1 MQNSFEKNIDQLSQ
15 EQKELLFLIHLAMEE
30 LQVVGEENQ
39 SMNRLLTQY
48 SLKETL
54 FVFELYAC
62 NVQYDI
68 NRNMSNKISMTKFHE
83 LLPDYSIYEK
93 KYQYELLGQ
102 MYQEVRSNKKS
113 VHLQE
118 TRMQKDLTTQLNDA
132 RMRKKLKKMAA
143 SW

>member
-1 MQNSFEKNIDQLSQ
+1 MQNSFEKNINQLSQ

-30 LQVVGEENQ
+30 LYVVGEENQ
-39 SMNRLLTQY
+39 SMNHLLTQY

-54 FVFELYAC
+54 SVFELYAC

-68 NRNMSNKISMTKFHE
+68 TKSMSNKISMTKFHE
-83 LLPDYSIYEK
+83 ILPDYSTYEK

-102 MYQEVRSNKKS
+102 MYQEACSNTTS
-113 VHLQE
+113 TCLQE
-118 TRMQKDLTTQLNDA
+118 TRRQKDLITQLNDT
-132 RMRKKLKKMAA
+132 RMRKKLKKIAA

>member
-54 FVFELYAC
+54 FVFELYVC

-118 TRMQKDLTTQLNDA
+118 TRMQKDLVTQLNDA

>member
-1 MQNSFEKNIDQLSQ
+1 
-15 EQKELLFLIHLAMEE
+15 
-30 LQVVGEENQ
+30 
-39 SMNRLLTQY
+39 
-48 SLKETL
+48 
-54 FVFELYAC
+54 
-62 NVQYDI
+62 
-68 NRNMSNKISMTKFHE
+68 MTKFHE

-118 TRMQKDLTTQLNDA
+118 TRMQKDLVTQLNDA